1 MDFNLTEDQQAFQQV
16 ARQFAQKELKPYS
29 ADWDRESHFPVDVI
43 KKAADLGFLGL
54 YTNPDFDGLGL
65 PRLDSALV
73 FEELAWGDT
82 AVAAYISIHNM
93 VSWMIGEF
101 GDDDVRSRFLPKMMS
116 GEWLSSY
123 CLTEPN
129 AGSDAASLTTKA
141 VRADDGDGS
150 DDYYLLNGEKTFI
163 SGAGSTDVLVVMART
178 GGGEVKGAKGVSA
191 LVVDAH
197 SEGIS
202 YGKNEI
208 KMGWKAQPTR
218 TIHFKDVKVPVA
230 NRLGAEGDG
239 FKFAM
244 KGLDGGRINI
254 GICAVGTAQAALETA
269 TAYVQERSQFG
280 KPISELQSVQFKLAD
295 MLTQTIAARQ
305 MIRLAAFKV
314 DQQDPQATTYCAMA
328 KRMATDLSFDV
339 ANEALQLHG
348 GYGYLN
354 EYPLERHVRDLRVHQ
369 ILEGTNEIMRVIVS
383 RSMLQDE
390 ALLTLR

>member
-1 MDFNLTEDQQAFQQV
+1 MDFALTDDQLAYQQT
-16 ARQFAQKELKPYS
+16 ARQFAQKELKPN
-29 ADWDRESHFPVDVI
+29 AAEWDRDSYFPVDVI
-43 KKAADLGFLGL
+43 KKTGELGFLGL
-54 YTNPDFDGLGL
+54 YTNPDYDGLGL
-65 PRLDSALV
+65 PRLDSAIV

-93 VSWMIGEF
+93 VTWMIGEYAK
-101 GDDDVRSRFLPKMMS
+101 DDVRADIVPRLVS
-116 GEWLSSY
+116 GELLSSY

-129 AGSDAASLTTKA
+129 AGSDAGSLTTKA
-141 VRADDGDGS
+141 VKQDGEDF
-150 DDYYLLNGEKTFI
+150 YLLNGEKTFI
-163 SGAGSTDVLVVMART
+163 SGAGSTDILVVMART
-178 GGGEVKGAKGVSA
+178 GDAGPKGVSA
-191 LVVDAH
+191 FVVDAH
-197 SEGIS
+197 SDGIS
-202 YGKNEI
+202 YGKNEH

-218 TIHFKDVKVPVA
+218 TIHFKDVKVPA
-230 NRLGAEGDG
+230 KNLLGSEGEG

-269 TAYVQERSQFG
+269 LNYVQERKQFG
-280 KPISELQSVQFKLAD
+280 SAIAELQSVQFKLAD

-305 MIRLAAFKV
+305 MLYLAANKV
-314 DQQDPQATTYCAMA
+314 DQKHSDAPTYCAMA
-328 KRMATDLSFDV
+328 KRLATDLSFAV

-383 RSMLQDE
+383 RKMMSDG
-390 ALLTLR
+390 ALDSLR

>member
-1 MDFNLTEDQQAFQQV
+1 MDFALTEEQLAYQQT
-16 ARQFAQKELKPYS
+16 ARQFAQKELKPN
-29 ADWDRESHFPVDVI
+29 AAQWDRDSHFPVDVI
-43 KKAADLGFLGL
+43 KKTGELGFLGL
-54 YTNPDFDGLGL
+54 YTNPDYDGLGL
-65 PRLDSALV
+65 PRLDSAIV

-93 VSWMIGEF
+93 VTWMIGEYAK
-101 GDDDVRSRFLPKMMS
+101 DDVRAEIVPKLVS
-116 GEWLSSY
+116 GELLSSY

-129 AGSDAASLTTKA
+129 AGSDAGSLTTKA
-141 VRADDGDGS
+141 VKQDGE
-150 DDYYLLNGEKTFI
+150 DYYLLSGEKTFI
-163 SGAGSTDVLVVMART
+163 SGAGSTDILVVMART
-178 GGGEVKGAKGVSA
+178 GNAGPKGVSA
-191 LVVDAH
+191 FVVDAH

-202 YGKNEI
+202 YGKNEH

-218 TIHFKDVKVPVA
+218 TIHFKDVKVPA
-230 NRLGAEGDG
+230 RNLLGNEGEG

-254 GICAVGTAQAALETA
+254 GICAVGTAQTALETA
-269 TAYVQERSQFG
+269 LNYVQERKQFG
-280 KPISELQSVQFKLAD
+280 SAIAELQSVQFKLAD

-305 MIRLAAFKV
+305 MLYLAANKV
-314 DQQDPQATTYCAMA
+314 DKKHSDATTYCAMA
-328 KRMATDLSFDV
+328 KRLATDLSFAV

-383 RSMLQDE
+383 RSMMRDG
-390 ALLTLR
+390 ALDSLR

>member
-1 MDFNLTEDQQAFQQV
+1 MDFALTDDQLAYQQT
-16 ARQFAQKELKPYS
+16 ARQFAQKELKPN
-29 ADWDRESHFPVDVI
+29 AAQWDRDSYFPVDVI
-43 KKAADLGFLGL
+43 KKTGELGFLGL
-54 YTNPDFDGLGL
+54 YTNPDYDGLGL
-65 PRLDSALV
+65 PRLDSAIV

-93 VSWMIGEF
+93 VTWMIGEYAK
-101 GDDDVRSRFLPKMMS
+101 DDVRADIVPRLVS
-116 GEWLSSY
+116 GELLSSY

-129 AGSDAASLTTKA
+129 AGSDAGSLTTKA
-141 VRADDGDGS
+141 VKQDGEDF
-150 DDYYLLNGEKTFI
+150 YLLNGEKTFI
-163 SGAGSTDVLVVMART
+163 SGAGSTDILVVMART
-178 GGGEVKGAKGVSA
+178 GDAGPKGVSA
-191 LVVDAH
+191 FVVDAH
-197 SEGIS
+197 SDGIS
-202 YGKNEI
+202 YGKNEH

-218 TIHFKDVKVPVA
+218 TIHFKDVKVPA
-230 NRLGAEGDG
+230 KNLLGSEGEG

-269 TAYVQERSQFG
+269 LNYVQERKQFG
-280 KPISELQSVQFKLAD
+280 SAIAELQSVQFKLAD

-305 MIRLAAFKV
+305 MLYLAANKV
-314 DQQDPQATTYCAMA
+314 DQKHSDATTYCAMA
-328 KRMATDLSFDV
+328 KRLATDLSFAV

-383 RSMLQDE
+383 RKMMSDGVLDS
-390 ALLTLR
+390 LR

>member
-1 MDFNLTEDQQAFQQV
+1 MDFALTDDQLAYQQT
-16 ARQFAQKELKPYS
+16 ARQFAQKELKPN
-29 ADWDRESHFPVDVI
+29 AAEWDRDSYFPVDVI
-43 KKAADLGFLGL
+43 KKTGELGFLGL
-54 YTNPDFDGLGL
+54 YTNPDYDGLGL
-65 PRLDSALV
+65 PRLDSAIV

-93 VSWMIGEF
+93 VTWMIGEYAK
-101 GDDDVRSRFLPKMMS
+101 DDVRADIVPRLVS
-116 GEWLSSY
+116 GELLSSY

-129 AGSDAASLTTKA
+129 AGSDAGSLTTKA
-141 VRADDGDGS
+141 VKQDGEDF
-150 DDYYLLNGEKTFI
+150 YLLNGEKTFI
-163 SGAGSTDVLVVMART
+163 SGAGSTDILVVMART
-178 GGGEVKGAKGVSA
+178 GDAGPKGVSA
-191 LVVDAH
+191 FVVDAH
-197 SEGIS
+197 SDGIS
-202 YGKNEI
+202 YGKNEH

-218 TIHFKDVKVPVA
+218 TIHFKDVKVLA
-230 NRLGAEGDG
+230 KNLLGSEGEG

-269 TAYVQERSQFG
+269 LNYVQERKQFG
-280 KPISELQSVQFKLAD
+280 SAIAELQSVQFKLAD

-305 MIRLAAFKV
+305 MLYLAANKV
-314 DQQDPQATTYCAMA
+314 DQKHSDATTYCAMA
-328 KRMATDLSFDV
+328 KRLATDLSFAV

-383 RSMLQDE
+383 RKMMSDG
-390 ALLTLR
+390 ALDSLR

>member
-1 MDFNLTEDQQAFQQV
+1 MDFALTEEQLAYQQT
-16 ARQFAQKELKPYS
+16 ARQFAQKELKPN
-29 ADWDRESHFPVDVI
+29 AAQWDRDSHFPVDVI
-43 KKAADLGFLGL
+43 KKTGELGFLGL
-54 YTNPDFDGLGL
+54 YTNPDYDGLGL
-65 PRLDSALV
+65 PRLDSAIV

-93 VSWMIGEF
+93 VTWMVGEYAK
-101 GDDDVRSRFLPKMMS
+101 DDVRAEIVPKLVS
-116 GEWLSSY
+116 GELLSSY

-129 AGSDAASLTTKA
+129 AGSDAGSLTTKA
-141 VRADDGDGS
+141 VKQDGE
-150 DDYYLLNGEKTFI
+150 DYYLLNGEKTFI
-163 SGAGSTDVLVVMART
+163 SGAGSTDILVVMART
-178 GGGEVKGAKGVSA
+178 GNAGPKGVSA
-191 LVVDAH
+191 FVVDAH
-197 SEGIS
+197 SKGIS
-202 YGKNEI
+202 YGKNEH

-218 TIHFKDVKVPVA
+218 TIHFKDVKVPA
-230 NRLGAEGDG
+230 RNLLGSEGEG

-269 TAYVQERSQFG
+269 LNYVQERKQFG
-280 KPISELQSVQFKLAD
+280 SAIAELQSVQFKLAD

-305 MIRLAAFKV
+305 MLYLAANKV
-314 DQQDPQATTYCAMA
+314 DKQHSDATTYCAMS
-328 KRMATDLSFDV
+328 KRLATDLSFAV

-383 RSMLQDE
+383 RSMMRDG
-390 ALLTLR
+390 ALDSLR

>member
-1 MDFNLTEDQQAFQQV
+1 MDFTLTDDQLAYQQT
-16 ARQFAQKELKPYS
+16 ARQFAQKELKPN
-29 ADWDRESHFPVDVI
+29 AAQWDRDSHFPVDVI
-43 KKAADLGFLGL
+43 KKTGELGFLGL
-54 YTNPDFDGLGL
+54 YTNPDYDGLGL
-65 PRLDSALV
+65 PRLDSAIV

-93 VSWMIGEF
+93 VTWMIGEYAK
-101 GDDDVRSRFLPKMMS
+101 DDVRAEIVPKLVS
-116 GEWLSSY
+116 GELLASY

-129 AGSDAASLTTKA
+129 AGSDAGSLTTKA
-141 VRADDGDGS
+141 VKQDGE
-150 DDYYLLNGEKTFI
+150 DYYLLSGEKTFI
-163 SGAGSTDVLVVMART
+163 SGAGSTDILVVMART
-178 GGGEVKGAKGVSA
+178 GDAGPKGVSA
-191 LVVDAH
+191 FVVDAH

-202 YGKNEI
+202 YGKNEH

-218 TIHFKDVKVPVA
+218 TIHFKDVKVPA
-230 NRLGAEGDG
+230 RNLLGSEGEG

-269 TAYVQERSQFG
+269 LNYVQERKQFG
-280 KPISELQSVQFKLAD
+280 SAIAELQSVQFKLAD

-305 MIRLAAFKV
+305 MLYLAANKV
-314 DQQDPQATTYCAMA
+314 DKKHSDATTYCAMA
-328 KRMATDLSFDV
+328 KRLATDLSFTV

-383 RSMLQDE
+383 RSMMRDG
-390 ALLTLR
+390 ALDSLR

>member
-1 MDFNLTEDQQAFQQV
+1 MDFALTEEQLAYQQT
-16 ARQFAQKELKPYS
+16 ARQFAQKELKPN
-29 ADWDRESHFPVDVI
+29 AAQWDRDSHFPVDVI
-43 KKAADLGFLGL
+43 KKTGELGFLGL
-54 YTNPDFDGLGL
+54 YTNPDYDGLGL
-65 PRLDSALV
+65 PRLDSAIV

-93 VSWMIGEF
+93 VTWMIGEYAK
-101 GDDDVRSRFLPKMMS
+101 DDVRAEIVPKLVS
-116 GEWLSSY
+116 GELLSSY

-129 AGSDAASLTTKA
+129 AGSDAGSLTTKA
-141 VRADDGDGS
+141 VKQDGE
-150 DDYYLLNGEKTFI
+150 DYYLLNGEKTFI
-163 SGAGSTDVLVVMART
+163 SGAGSTDILVVMART
-178 GGGEVKGAKGVSA
+178 GNAGPKGVSA
-191 LVVDAH
+191 FVVDAH

-202 YGKNEI
+202 YGKNEQ

-218 TIHFKDVKVPVA
+218 TIHFKDVKVPA
-230 NRLGAEGDG
+230 RNLLGNEGEG

-269 TAYVQERSQFG
+269 LNYVQERKQFG
-280 KPISELQSVQFKLAD
+280 SAIAELQSVQFKLAD

-305 MIRLAAFKV
+305 MLYLAANKV
-314 DQQDPQATTYCAMA
+314 DKKHSDATTYCAMA
-328 KRMATDLSFDV
+328 KRLATDLSFAV

-383 RSMLQDE
+383 RSMMRDF
-390 ALLTLR
+390 ALDSLR

>member
-1 MDFNLTEDQQAFQQV
+1 MDFALTDDQLAYQQT
-16 ARQFAQKELKPYS
+16 ARQFAQKELKPN
-29 ADWDRESHFPVDVI
+29 AAQWDRDSYFPVDVI
-43 KKAADLGFLGL
+43 KKTGELGFLGL
-54 YTNPDFDGLGL
+54 YTNPDYDGLGL
-65 PRLDSALV
+65 PRLDSAIV

-93 VSWMIGEF
+93 VTWMIGEYAK
-101 GDDDVRSRFLPKMMS
+101 DDVRADIVPRLVS
-116 GEWLSSY
+116 GELLSSY

-129 AGSDAASLTTKA
+129 AGSDAGSLTTKA
-141 VRADDGDGS
+141 VKQDGEDF
-150 DDYYLLNGEKTFI
+150 YLLNGEKTFI
-163 SGAGSTDVLVVMART
+163 SGAGSTDILVVMART
-178 GGGEVKGAKGVSA
+178 GDAGPKGVSA
-191 LVVDAH
+191 FVVDAH

-202 YGKNEI
+202 YGKNEH

-218 TIHFKDVKVPVA
+218 TIHFKDVKVPA
-230 NRLGAEGDG
+230 KNLLGSEGEG

-269 TAYVQERSQFG
+269 LNYVQERKQFG
-280 KPISELQSVQFKLAD
+280 SAIAELQSVQFKLAD

-305 MIRLAAFKV
+305 MLYLAANKV
-314 DQQDPQATTYCAMA
+314 DQKHSDATTYCAMA
-328 KRMATDLSFDV
+328 KRLATDLSFAV

-383 RSMLQDE
+383 RKMMSDG
-390 ALLTLR
+390 ALDSLR

>member
-1 MDFNLTEDQQAFQQV
+1 MDFALTEEQLAYQQT
-16 ARQFAQKELKPYS
+16 ARQFAQKELKPN
-29 ADWDRESHFPVDVI
+29 AAQWDRDSHFPVDVI
-43 KKAADLGFLGL
+43 KKTGELGFLGL
-54 YTNPDFDGLGL
+54 YTNPDYDGLGL
-65 PRLDSALV
+65 PRLDSAIV

-93 VSWMIGEF
+93 VTWMIGEYAK
-101 GDDDVRSRFLPKMMS
+101 DDVRAEIVPKLVS
-116 GEWLSSY
+116 GELLSSY

-129 AGSDAASLTTKA
+129 AGSDAGSLTTKA
-141 VRADDGDGS
+141 VKQDGE
-150 DDYYLLNGEKTFI
+150 DYYLLSGEKTFI
-163 SGAGSTDVLVVMART
+163 SGAGSTDILVVMART
-178 GGGEVKGAKGVSA
+178 GNAGPKGVSA
-191 LVVDAH
+191 FVVDAH
-197 SEGIS
+197 SKGIS
-202 YGKNEI
+202 YGKNEH

-218 TIHFKDVKVPVA
+218 TIHFKDVKVPA
-230 NRLGAEGDG
+230 RNLLGSEGEG

-269 TAYVQERSQFG
+269 LNYVQERKQFG
-280 KPISELQSVQFKLAD
+280 SAIAELQSVQFKLAD

-305 MIRLAAFKV
+305 MLYLAANKV
-314 DQQDPQATTYCAMA
+314 DKQHSDATTYCAMS
-328 KRMATDLSFDV
+328 KRLATDLSFAV

-383 RSMLQDE
+383 RSMMRDG
-390 ALLTLR
+390 ALDSLR

>member
-1 MDFNLTEDQQAFQQV
+1 MDFALTDDQLAYQQT
-16 ARQFAQKELKPYS
+16 ARQFAQKELKPN
-29 ADWDRESHFPVDVI
+29 AAQWDRDSYFPVDVI
-43 KKAADLGFLGL
+43 KKTGELGFLGL
-54 YTNPDFDGLGL
+54 YTNPNYDGLGL
-65 PRLDSALV
+65 PRLDSAIV

-93 VSWMIGEF
+93 VTWMIGEYAK
-101 GDDDVRSRFLPKMMS
+101 DDVRADIVPRLVS
-116 GEWLSSY
+116 GELLSSY

-129 AGSDAASLTTKA
+129 AGSDAGSLTTKA
-141 VRADDGDGS
+141 VKQDGEDF
-150 DDYYLLNGEKTFI
+150 YLLNGEKTFI
-163 SGAGSTDVLVVMART
+163 SGAGSTDILVVMART
-178 GGGEVKGAKGVSA
+178 GDAGPKGVSA
-191 LVVDAH
+191 FVVDAH
-197 SEGIS
+197 SDGIS
-202 YGKNEI
+202 YGKNEH

-218 TIHFKDVKVPVA
+218 TIHFKDVKVPA
-230 NRLGAEGDG
+230 KNLLGSEGEG

-269 TAYVQERSQFG
+269 LNYVQERKQFG
-280 KPISELQSVQFKLAD
+280 SAIAELQSVQFKLAD

-305 MIRLAAFKV
+305 MLYLAANKV
-314 DQQDPQATTYCAMA
+314 DQKHSDATTYCAMA
-328 KRMATDLSFDV
+328 KRLATDLSFAV

-383 RSMLQDE
+383 RKMMSDG
-390 ALLTLR
+390 ALDSLR

>member
-1 MDFNLTEDQQAFQQV
+1 MDFSLNEDQQAFQQA
-16 ARQFAQKELKPYS
+16 ARQFALNELKPN
-29 ADWDRESHFPVDVI
+29 AAEWDRQSHFPVDVI
-43 KKAADLGFLGL
+43 KRTGELGFLGL
-54 YTNPDFDGLGL
+54 YTNPDYDGLGL

-82 AVAAYISIHNM
+82 SVASYISIHNM

-101 GDDDVRSRFLPKMMS
+101 GSDDVCQRFLPKMMT
-116 GEWLSSY
+116 GEWLASY

-141 VRADDGDGS
+141 VKQGSGADS
-150 DDYYLLNGEKTFI
+150 YYLLNGEKAFI
-163 SGAGSTDVLVVMART
+163 SGAGETDVLVVMART
-178 GGGEVKGAKGVSA
+178 GGPGPKGVSA

-202 YGKNEI
+202 LGKNEI

-218 TIHFKDVKVPVA
+218 SLHFKDVKVPAA
-230 NRLGAEGDG
+230 NLLGEEGQG
-239 FKFAM
+239 FRFAM

-269 TAYVQERSQFG
+269 SGYVQERKQFG
-280 KPISELQSVQFKLAD
+280 SAIGGLQSVQFKLAD
-295 MLTQTIAARQ
+295 MLTQTVAARQ
-305 MIRLAAFKV
+305 MIYLAASKL
-314 DQQDPQATTYCAMA
+314 DQGHPQATAYCAMA
-328 KRMATDLSFDV
+328 KRMSTDLSFEV
-339 ANEALQLHG
+339 ANQALQLHG

-369 ILEGTNEIMRVIVS
+369 ILEGTNEIMRVIIS
-383 RSMLQDE
+383 KSMMQDD
-390 ALLTLR
+390 ALLSLR

>member
-1 MDFNLTEDQQAFQQV
+1 MDFALTDDQLAYQQT
-16 ARQFAQKELKPYS
+16 ARQFAQKELKPN
-29 ADWDRESHFPVDVI
+29 AAQWDRDSHFPVDVI
-43 KKAADLGFLGL
+43 KKTGELGFLGL
-54 YTNPDFDGLGL
+54 YTNPDYDGLGL
-65 PRLDSALV
+65 PRLDSAIV

-93 VSWMIGEF
+93 VTWMIGEYAK
-101 GDDDVRSRFLPKMMS
+101 DDVRADLVPRLVS
-116 GEWLSSY
+116 GELLSSY

-129 AGSDAASLTTKA
+129 AGSDAGSLTTKA
-141 VRADDGDGS
+141 VKQEGE
-150 DDYYLLNGEKTFI
+150 DYYLLSGEKTFI
-163 SGAGSTDVLVVMART
+163 SGAGSTDILVVMART
-178 GGGEVKGAKGVSA
+178 GDAGPKGVSA
-191 LVVDAH
+191 FVVDAH
-197 SEGIS
+197 SDGIS
-202 YGKNEI
+202 YGKNEH

-218 TIHFKDVKVPVA
+218 TIHFKDVKVPA
-230 NRLGAEGDG
+230 KNLLGSEGEG

-269 TAYVQERSQFG
+269 LNYVQERKQFG
-280 KPISELQSVQFKLAD
+280 SAIAELQSVQFKLAD

-305 MIRLAAFKV
+305 MLYLAANKV
-314 DQQDPQATTYCAMA
+314 DEKHSDATTYCAMA
-328 KRMATDLSFDV
+328 KRLATDLSFAV

-383 RSMLQDE
+383 RKMLSDG
-390 ALLTLR
+390 ALDSLR

>member
-1 MDFNLTEDQQAFQQV
+1 MDFALTDDQLAYQQT
-16 ARQFAQKELKPYS
+16 ARQFAQKELKPN
-29 ADWDRESHFPVDVI
+29 AAEWDRDSYFPVDVI
-43 KKAADLGFLGL
+43 KKTGELGFLGL
-54 YTNPDFDGLGL
+54 YTNPDYDGLGL
-65 PRLDSALV
+65 PRLDSAIV

-93 VSWMIGEF
+93 VTWMIGEYAK
-101 GDDDVRSRFLPKMMS
+101 DDVRADIVPRLVS
-116 GEWLSSY
+116 GELLSSY

-129 AGSDAASLTTKA
+129 AGSDAGSLTTKA
-141 VRADDGDGS
+141 VKQDGEDF
-150 DDYYLLNGEKTFI
+150 YLLNGEKTFI
-163 SGAGSTDVLVVMART
+163 SGAGSTDILVVMART
-178 GGGEVKGAKGVSA
+178 GDAGPKGVSA
-191 LVVDAH
+191 FVVDAH
-197 SEGIS
+197 SDGIS
-202 YGKNEI
+202 YGKNEH

-218 TIHFKDVKVPVA
+218 TIHFKDVKVPA
-230 NRLGAEGDG
+230 KNLLGSEGEG

-269 TAYVQERSQFG
+269 INYVQERKQFG
-280 KPISELQSVQFKLAD
+280 SAIAELQSVQFKLAD

-305 MIRLAAFKV
+305 MLYLAANKV
-314 DQQDPQATTYCAMA
+314 DQKHSDATTYCAMA
-328 KRMATDLSFDV
+328 KRLATDLSFAV

-383 RSMLQDE
+383 RKMMSDG
-390 ALLTLR
+390 ALDSLR

>member
-1 MDFNLTEDQQAFQQV
+1 MDFALTDDQLAYQQT
-16 ARQFAQKELKPYS
+16 ARQFAQKELKPN
-29 ADWDRESHFPVDVI
+29 AAQWDRDSYFPVDVI
-43 KKAADLGFLGL
+43 KKTGELGFLGL
-54 YTNPDFDGLGL
+54 YTNPDYDGLGL
-65 PRLDSALV
+65 PRLDSAIV

-93 VSWMIGEF
+93 VTWMIGEYAK
-101 GDDDVRSRFLPKMMS
+101 DDVRADIVPRLVS
-116 GEWLSSY
+116 GELLSSS

-129 AGSDAASLTTKA
+129 AGSDAGSLTTKA
-141 VRADDGDGS
+141 VKQDGEDF
-150 DDYYLLNGEKTFI
+150 YLLNGEKTFI
-163 SGAGSTDVLVVMART
+163 SGAGSTDILVVMART
-178 GGGEVKGAKGVSA
+178 GDAGPKGVSA
-191 LVVDAH
+191 FVVDAH
-197 SEGIS
+197 SDGIS
-202 YGKNEI
+202 YGKNEH

-218 TIHFKDVKVPVA
+218 TIHFKDVKVPA
-230 NRLGAEGDG
+230 KNLLGSEGEG

-269 TAYVQERSQFG
+269 LNYVQERKQFG
-280 KPISELQSVQFKLAD
+280 SAIAELQSVQFKLAD

-305 MIRLAAFKV
+305 MLYLAANKV
-314 DQQDPQATTYCAMA
+314 DQKHSDATTYCAMA
-328 KRMATDLSFDV
+328 KRLATDLSFAV

-383 RSMLQDE
+383 RKMMSDG
-390 ALLTLR
+390 ALDSLR

>member
-1 MDFNLTEDQQAFQQV
+1 MDFALTEEQLAYQQT
-16 ARQFAQKELKPYS
+16 ARQFAQKELKPN
-29 ADWDRESHFPVDVI
+29 AAQWDRDSHFPVDVI
-43 KKAADLGFLGL
+43 KKTGELGFLGL
-54 YTNPDFDGLGL
+54 YTNPDYDGLGL

-93 VSWMIGEF
+93 VTWMIGEYAK
-101 GDDDVRSRFLPKMMS
+101 DDVRAEIVPKLVS
-116 GEWLSSY
+116 GKLLSSY

-129 AGSDAASLTTKA
+129 AGSDAGSLTTKA
-141 VRADDGDGS
+141 VKQDGE
-150 DDYYLLNGEKTFI
+150 DYYLLNGEKTFI
-163 SGAGSTDVLVVMART
+163 SGAGFTDILVVMART
-178 GGGEVKGAKGVSA
+178 GNAGPKGVSA
-191 LVVDAH
+191 FVVDAH

-202 YGKNEI
+202 YGKNEH

-218 TIHFKDVKVPVA
+218 TIHFKDVKVPA
-230 NRLGAEGDG
+230 RNLLGSEGEG

-269 TAYVQERSQFG
+269 LNYVQERKQFG
-280 KPISELQSVQFKLAD
+280 SAIAELQSVQFKLAD

-305 MIRLAAFKV
+305 MLYLAANKV
-314 DQQDPQATTYCAMA
+314 DKKHSDATTYCAMA
-328 KRMATDLSFDV
+328 KRLATDLSFAV

-383 RSMLQDE
+383 RSMMRDG
-390 ALLTLR
+390 ALDSLR

>member
-1 MDFNLTEDQQAFQQV
+1 MDFSLNEDQLAYQQA
-16 ARQFAQKELKPYS
+16 ARQFALNELKPH
-29 ADWDRESHFPVDVI
+29 AAEWDRQGHFPVEVI
-43 KKAADLGFLGL
+43 KRTGDLGFLGL
-54 YTNPDFDGLGL
+54 YTNPTYGGLGL
-65 PRLDSALV
+65 PRLDSAIV

-82 AVAAYISIHNM
+82 SVSAYISIHNM

-101 GDDDVRSRFLPKMMS
+101 GSEDVCERFLPKMMT

-141 VRADDGDGS
+141 VKHGEGEDS
-150 DDYYLLNGEKTFI
+150 YYLLNGEKAFI
-163 SGAGSTDVLVVMART
+163 SGAGATDVLVVMART
-178 GGGEVKGAKGVSA
+178 GGPGPKGVSA
-191 LVVDAH
+191 IVVDAH

-202 YGKNEI
+202 FGKDEI

-218 TIHFKDVKVPVA
+218 SIHFKDVKVPAA
-230 NRLGAEGDG
+230 NLLGEEGHG
-239 FKFAM
+239 FRFAM
-244 KGLDGGRINI
+244 KGLNGGRINI

-269 TAYVQERSQFG
+269 SNYVQERRQFG
-280 KPISELQSVQFKLAD
+280 QPIGELQSVQFKLAD

-305 MIRLAAFKV
+305 MLYLAANKV
-314 DQQDPQATTYCAMA
+314 DKDDPQATAYCAMA
-328 KRMATDLSFDV
+328 KRISTDLSFEV
-339 ANEALQLHG
+339 ANQALQLHG

-383 RSMLQDE
+383 KAMAQDD
-390 ALLTLR
+390 ALLSLR

>member
-1 MDFNLTEDQQAFQQV
+1 MDFNLTEDQRAFQQV
-16 ARQFAQKELKPYS
+16 ARQFAQKELKPKA

-54 YTNPDFDGLGL
+54 YTNPDYDGLGL

-93 VSWMIGEF
+93 VSWMIGAF
-101 GDDDVRSRFLPKMMS
+101 GNDDVCSRFLPKMMS

-141 VRADDGDGS
+141 VKADDA
-150 DDYYLLNGEKTFI
+150 DYYVLNGEKTFI
-163 SGAGSTDVLVVMART
+163 SGAGATDVLVVMART
-178 GGGEVKGAKGVSA
+178 GSEGAKGVSA

-202 YGKNEI
+202 YGKNEH

-269 TAYVQERSQFG
+269 CAYVQERSQFG
-280 KPISELQSVQFKLAD
+280 KPIAKLQSVQFKLAD

-339 ANEALQLHG
+339 ANQALQLHG

-383 RSMLQDE
+383 RNMLKDE
-390 ALLTLR
+390 ALSNLR

>member
-1 MDFNLTEDQQAFQQV
+1 MDFALTDDQLAYQQT
-16 ARQFAQKELKPYS
+16 ARQFAQKELKPN
-29 ADWDRESHFPVDVI
+29 AAEWDRNSHFPVDVI
-43 KKAADLGFLGL
+43 KKTGELGFLGL
-54 YTNPDFDGLGL
+54 YTNPDYDGLGL
-65 PRLDSALV
+65 PRLDAAIV

-93 VSWMIGEF
+93 VTWMIGEYAK
-101 GDDDVRSRFLPKMMS
+101 DDVRADLVPRLVS
-116 GEWLSSY
+116 GELLSSY

-129 AGSDAASLTTKA
+129 AGSDAGSLTTKA
-141 VRADDGDGS
+141 VKQDGE
-150 DDYYLLNGEKTFI
+150 DYYLLSGEKTFI
-163 SGAGSTDVLVVMART
+163 SGAGSTDILVVMART
-178 GGGEVKGAKGVSA
+178 GDAGPKGVSA
-191 LVVDAH
+191 FVVDAH
-197 SEGIS
+197 SDGIS
-202 YGKNEI
+202 YGKNEH

-218 TIHFKDVKVPVA
+218 TIHFKDVKVPA
-230 NRLGAEGDG
+230 KNLLGSEGEG

-269 TAYVQERSQFG
+269 LNYVQERKQFG
-280 KPISELQSVQFKLAD
+280 SAIAELQSVQFKLAD

-305 MIRLAAFKV
+305 MLYLAANKV
-314 DQQDPQATTYCAMA
+314 DKKHSDATTYCAMA
-328 KRMATDLSFDV
+328 KRLATDLSFAV

-383 RSMLQDE
+383 RKMLSDG
-390 ALLTLR
+390 ALDSLR

>member
-1 MDFNLTEDQQAFQQV
+1 MDFTLTDDQLAYQQT
-16 ARQFAQKELKPYS
+16 ARQFAQKELKPN
-29 ADWDRESHFPVDVI
+29 AAQWDRDSHFPVDVI
-43 KKAADLGFLGL
+43 KKTGELGFLGL
-54 YTNPDFDGLGL
+54 YTNPDYDGLGL
-65 PRLDSALV
+65 PRLDSAIV

-93 VSWMIGEF
+93 VTWMIGEYAK
-101 GDDDVRSRFLPKMMS
+101 DDVRAEIVPELVS
-116 GEWLSSY
+116 GELLASY

-129 AGSDAASLTTKA
+129 AGSDAGSLTTKA
-141 VRADDGDGS
+141 VKQDGE
-150 DDYYLLNGEKTFI
+150 DYYLLSGEKTFI
-163 SGAGSTDVLVVMART
+163 SGAGSTDILVVMART
-178 GGGEVKGAKGVSA
+178 GNAGPKGVSA
-191 LVVDAH
+191 FVVDAH

-202 YGKNEI
+202 YGKNEH

-218 TIHFKDVKVPVA
+218 TIHFKDVKVPA
-230 NRLGAEGDG
+230 RNLLGSEGEG

-269 TAYVQERSQFG
+269 LNYVQERKQFG
-280 KPISELQSVQFKLAD
+280 SAIAELQSVQFKLAD

-305 MIRLAAFKV
+305 MLYLAANKV
-314 DQQDPQATTYCAMA
+314 DNKHSDATTYCAMA
-328 KRMATDLSFDV
+328 KRLATDLSFAV

-383 RSMLQDE
+383 RSMMRDG
-390 ALLTLR
+390 ALDSLR

>member
-1 MDFNLTEDQQAFQQV
+1 MDFALTEEQLAYQQT
-16 ARQFAQKELKPYS
+16 ARHFAQKELKPN
-29 ADWDRESHFPVDVI
+29 AAQWDRDSHFPVDVI
-43 KKAADLGFLGL
+43 KKTGELGFLGL
-54 YTNPDFDGLGL
+54 YTNPDYDGLGL
-65 PRLDSALV
+65 PRLDSAIV

-93 VSWMIGEF
+93 VTWMIGEYAK
-101 GDDDVRSRFLPKMMS
+101 DDVRAEIVPKLVS
-116 GEWLSSY
+116 GELLSSY

-129 AGSDAASLTTKA
+129 AGSDAGSLTTKA
-141 VRADDGDGS
+141 VKQDCE
-150 DDYYLLNGEKTFI
+150 DYYLIKKKKTFI
-163 SGAGSTDVLVVMART
+163 SGAGSTDILVVMART
-178 GGGEVKGAKGVSA
+178 GNAGPKGVSA
-191 LVVDAH
+191 FVVDAH

-202 YGKNEI
+202 YGKNEH

-218 TIHFKDVKVPVA
+218 TIHFKDVKVSA
-230 NRLGAEGDG
+230 RNLLGSEGEG

-269 TAYVQERSQFG
+269 LNYVQERKQFG
-280 KPISELQSVQFKLAD
+280 SAIAELQSVQFKLAD

-305 MIRLAAFKV
+305 MLYLAANKV
-314 DQQDPQATTYCAMA
+314 DKKHSDATTYCAMA
-328 KRMATDLSFDV
+328 KRLATDLSFAV

-383 RSMLQDE
+383 RSMMRDG
-390 ALLTLR
+390 ALDSLR